1 MKYIFTLILCV
12 FVVVLSIS
20 VDLEGRYRDYEE
32 KTEVVIYF
40 QNEKI
45 KELEKEMRLL
55 KTDMEILQEGYE

>member
-1 MKYIFTLILCV
+1 MKYIFALILCV

-45 KELEKEMRLL
+45 KELEMEIRLL
-55 KTDMEILQEGYE
+55 KTDMEILEKGYE

>member
-1 MKYIFTLILCV
+1 MKYTFALILCV

-20 VDLEGRYRDYEE
+20 IDLESRYKDYEE

-45 KELEKEMRLL
+45 KELKKEIRLL
-55 KTDMEILQEGYE
+55 KTDMEILQKGYE

>member
-1 MKYIFTLILCV
+1 MKYICALILCV

-45 KELEKEMRLL
+45 K
-55 KTDMEILQEGYE
+55 

>member
-1 MKYIFTLILCV
+1 MKYIFALILCV

-45 KELEKEMRLL
+45 KELEKEIRLL
-55 KTDMEILQEGYE
+55 KTDMEILEKGYE

>member
-45 KELEKEMRLL
+45 KELEKEIRLL

>member
-1 MKYIFTLILCV
+1 MKYIFALILCV

-45 KELEKEMRLL
+45 RELEKEIRLL

>member
-1 MKYIFTLILCV
+1 MKYIFSLILCI

-20 VDLEGRYRDYEE
+20 VDLESRYKDYEE

-45 KELEKEMRLL
+45 TELEKEIRLL
-55 KTDMEILQEGYE
+55 KTDMEILQKGYE